1 MEEYLIDWF
10 AKIRGEQ
17 ELLLRNII
25 GPLLKPG
32 FVVASVPSG
41 LMTEVFLAADSF
53 ENVQL
58 YAIDIDKTNFGLIE
72 ANFGD
77 RLVGNEFH
85 PIEMDA
91 LNLDFESKFDLITC
105 LDFVM
110 YLQEERFPNFLHRI
124 HRALKPGGRLLL
136 SFYPDPSEQSQ
147 LFAFEARRLAI
158 ARDIFKCTQERSS
171 TRFSTFTL
179 LRYFSNAGFVR
190 ITIYGGTYYHFP
202 FNDAFKDLK

>member
-72 ANFGD
+72 KQ
-77 RLVGNEFH
+77 
-85 PIEMDA
+85 I
-91 LNLDFESKFDLITC
+91 S
-105 LDFVM
+105 
-110 YLQEERFPNFLHRI
+110 
-124 HRALKPGGRLLL
+124 
-136 SFYPDPSEQSQ
+136 
-147 LFAFEARRLAI
+147 AI
-158 ARDIFKCTQERSS
+158 DWWETSS
-171 TRFSTFTL
+171 TQSKWT
-179 LRYFSNAGFVR
+179 
-190 ITIYGGTYYHFP
+190 H
-202 FNDAFKDLK
+202 